1 MIDTKLGQSLR
12 FVLRIERTI
21 SISLA
26 KMSYRRRS
34 KNEYVFSRRS
44 SGKPGL
50 MRVVQKAPSS
60 SLYIAQWDVESHT
73 TPGKHYTVS
82 LKHDHTW
89 QCSCPQWKFRRKE
102 CKHIIE
108 AKTGHLTTARQI
120 GETVLVGRTSDGR
133 ALFKSEESNT
143 PFFVDKDGDQQT
155 VLF

>member
-1 MIDTKLGQSLR
+1 MWI
-12 FVLRIERTI
+12 IC
-21 SISLA
+21 LA

-34 KNEYVFSRRS
+34 KNEYASSRRAFS
-44 SGKPGL
+44 KPGL
-50 MRVVQKAPSS
+50 MRVAQKAPSS

-108 AKTGHLTTARQI
+108 IKTSRQTTAPQI
-120 GETVLVGRTSDGR
+120 GETVLVGKTSDGR
-133 ALFKSEESNT
+133 ALFTSGEST
-143 PFFVDKDGDQQT
+143 APFFVDEDGDQQT
-155 VLF
+155 VLL